1 MQAGKYKESAGLES
15 CVDCSAHLN
24 GSWTE
29 ASGSF
34 AKSDCK
40 CNKGFYGDASD
51 NQFLFLEEESG
62 MYRCASCPAG
72 KYKDFVG
79 HQVSGSSVSDL
90 ESDCQVCPPGT
101 EAATE
106 CKNGKRSGES
116 ITETADCKA
125 VKTKA
130 DCKTSAQKAECCVCG
145 GGVQDYNPPAQTS
158 CVT

>member
-15 CVDCSAHLN
+15 CVACSVHLN

-51 NQFLFLEEESG
+51 GNLLEHDHYG
-62 MYRCASCPAG
+62 YRCASCPAG
-72 KYKDFVG
+72 KYKDFIG
-79 HQVSGSSVSDL
+79 HQVSGTYVQDL
-90 ESDCQVCPPGT
+90 EADCLACPAGT

-106 CKNGKRSGES
+106 CKNGKRSGTT
-116 ITETADCKA
+116 ITDTDCSA
-125 VKTKA
+125 VKTKS
-130 DCKTSAQKAECCVCG
+130 DCKTAAQKKECCLCG
-145 GGVQDYNPPAQTS
+145 GGVRDYTPPARTS